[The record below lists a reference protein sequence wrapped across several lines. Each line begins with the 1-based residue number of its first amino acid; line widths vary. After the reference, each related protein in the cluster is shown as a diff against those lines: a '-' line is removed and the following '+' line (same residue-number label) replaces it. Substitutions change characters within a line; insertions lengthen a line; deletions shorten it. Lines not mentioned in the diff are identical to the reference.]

1 MTESPR
7 QVPAASSWT
16 VAPATDDVDLEKTR
30 LLFRNSGLAQAV
42 VAINAC
48 LLLYLIGGLQPPTWA
63 IAWWGLAVSVAAARY
78 GLARRFFAVSP
89 DAGSVALWQRRA
101 IASTFGAGLLWSTGG
116 VAMMLAEP
124 GYTRLLVA
132 LVLAGMVSG
141 AVPLLS
147 AVPPAFRSYAVP
159 VMGAIVLTALFD
171 AHGRGDWIL
180 ATISTLYL
188 IAVLQSSRFF
198 HERLDSSLRLAAQ
211 MRQMAAELERALH
224 GTEAAN
230 QAKSQF
236 LATMSHEIRTP
247 MNGILGTAQL
257 LMMPGMKES
266 ERQDYLRVIV
276 NSGQTLM
283 ALLNDIL
290 DLSKIE
296 AGRVELEALP
306 FVPEHL
312 MSEMRMLFAEEARS
326 KGLQLDVHWAGDAD
340 ACFTADPVRL
350 RQMLTNLVGNAIK
363 FTARGSV
370 ILDGRVSSSDA
381 DGVVLEFAVTDTG
394 IGIPADKLPQL
405 FQPFSQVDASTTRN
419 YGGTGLGLSIVRNLA
434 DLMGGEVGIASQEG
448 EGTRVHFTIRAG
460 QVGKDVER
468 RRVARV
474 ATVAAVAEAP
484 AGRALHVLV
493 VDDNATNRK
502 VVEAMLAR
510 LGFRSELAHDGA
522 EAVRRVTSGE
532 APDVLLMDCQMPV
545 MDGFEAT
552 ARIRRWEREQGRAP
566 LPIIALTA
574 GAFPEDR
581 KRCVAAGM
589 TDFLTK
595 PVNLNALG
603 AMLHSL
609 SEGH

>member
-7 QVPAASSWT
+7 QVPSASSRP
-16 VAPATDDVDLEKTR
+16 AAFATDDVDLEKTR
-30 LLFRNSGLAQAV
+30 LLFRNTGLAQAV

-48 LLLYLIGGLQPPTWA
+48 LLLYLIGGLHPPTWA
-63 IAWWGLAVSVAAARY
+63 IVWWGLAVSVAAARY

-89 DAGSVALWQRRA
+89 EAGAVALWQRRA
-101 IASTFGAGLLWSTGG
+101 IAATFGAALLWSAGG
-116 VAMMLAEP
+116 VAMMLVEP

-147 AVPPAFRSYAVP
+147 AVPRAFRSYAVP
-159 VMGAIVLTALFD
+159 VMGAIILTASFD
-171 AHGRGDWIL
+171 FHGAGDWIL
-180 ATISTLYL
+180 AAVSTLYL
-188 IAVLQSSRFF
+188 IAALQSSRFF

-211 MRQMAAELERALH
+211 MRQMAEELEHALH

-257 LMMPGMKES
+257 LMMPDLQES

-306 FVPEHL
+306 FVPAHL
-312 MSEMRMLFAEEARS
+312 LDEMAMLFGEEARS
-326 KGLQLDVHWAGDAD
+326 KDLQLDVHWAGDAD

-350 RQMLTNLVGNAIK
+350 RQMLSNLVGNAIK
-363 FTARGSV
+363 FTARGGV
-370 ILDGRVSSSDA
+370 ILAGKVLSSDA
-381 DGVVLEFAVTDTG
+381 DGVVLEFTVTDTG
-394 IGIPADKLPQL
+394 IGIPADKLPLL
-405 FQPFSQVDASTTRN
+405 FQPFSQVDASTTRH
-419 YGGTGLGLSIVRNLA
+419 YGGTGLGLSIVRNLV
-434 DLMGGEVGIASQEG
+434 DLMGGEVGIDSCEG
-448 EGTRVHFTIRAG
+448 EGTRVRFTIRAG
-460 QVGKDVER
+460 MVGSDVER
-468 RRVARV
+468 RRTPRLAP
-474 ATVAAVAEAP
+474 VAAGGDVP
-484 AGRALHVLV
+484 AGRALRVLV

-502 VVEAMLAR
+502 VVGAMLSK
-510 LGFRSELAHDGA
+510 LGFHSDMAHDGA
-522 EAVRRVTSGE
+522 EAVRRVTAGE
-532 APDVLLMDCQMPV
+532 APDVLLMDCQMPI

-552 ARIRRWEREQGRAP
+552 ARIRRWEAEQGRSP

-574 GAFPEDR
+574 GAFAEDR
-581 KRCVAAGM
+581 ERCVAAGM

-595 PVNLNALG
+595 PVDLNLLG

-609 SEGH
+609 PEGR